1 MTLDVWIAICDS
13 CERNARAEA
22 NDCIAELHV
31 VAVVVVVDA
40 ENVDEHEEEKKEEE
54 DDC

>member
-31 VAVVVVVDA
+31 VAVVVVDA